1 MTQHTK
7 WSCDACGVWDV
18 HSSALRGFMREII
31 IEFERST
38 VGLGATNRNLY
49 RENIKKII
57 FLIITYFT

>member
-18 HSSALRGFMREII
+18 HNSALRGFMREII

-38 VGLGATNRNLY
+38 VGLGITNRILF
-49 RENIKKII
+49 REHIKINH
-57 FLIITYFT
+57 FT